1 MPRNMRPKGTGTITK
16 TESGRWRVRVTKGR
30 RSDGRK
36 RVVSRTVDTR
46 EEAEAM
52 CIRLS
57 ADMGASSSLGDSLT
71 LRRYYYGIFRDSPS
85 SRGEKRSAAT
95 LRQYDAAME
104 RFVLPALGD
113 RPVHAITHG
122 DMKACVR
129 AASAPHGC
137 KTVLRAV
144 MRAAYDDE
152 LIEEKPFERRVAT
165 PRRHR
170 EQAAPWT
177 AQEAVTAFRALQ
189 GSPVEPYL
197 ILGLSG
203 LRKEE
208 ALAVCPDC
216 IRVEASVDIATGEV
230 RKSVTVA
237 IERTYTDDDGLRSKT
252 KTEFSRRT
260 MPVIVAGRERL
271 LAILADTRPDD
282 PQAVEGW
289 MRTRLIPWGGN
300 WFARVWRREIGK
312 AGLRY
317 IPPDMLRHTSETL
330 MQAACLPDT
339 LVSRLHGHT
348 EVQTDY
354 RHYLRPGAD
363 QAESAAEAVHKMML
377 EEVDGDARRRDADYT
392 KRSDI

>member
-1 MPRNMRPKGTGTITK
+1 
-16 TESGRWRVRVTKGR
+16 
-30 RSDGRK
+30 
-36 RVVSRTVDTR
+36 
-46 EEAEAM
+46 M

-71 LRRYYYGIFRDSPS
+71 LRQYYYGIFRDSPS

-104 RFVLPALGD
+104 RFILPVLGEHPI
-113 RPVHAITHG
+113 HSITHG
-122 DMKACVR
+122 DMKSCVR
-129 AASAPHGC
+129 AASSPHGC

-170 EQAAPWT
+170 EQVAPWT
-177 AQEAVTAFRALQ
+177 AQEAVTALRALQ

-230 RKSVTVA
+230 RKSVAVA

-252 KTEFSRRT
+252 KTEL
-260 MPVIVAGRERL
+260 AARL
-271 LAILADTRPDD
+271 
-282 PQAVEGW
+282 
-289 MRTRLIPWGGN
+289 M
-300 WFARVWRREIGK
+300 AR
-312 AGLRY
+312 
-317 IPPDMLRHTSETL
+317 
-330 MQAACLPDT
+330 
-339 LVSRLHGHT
+339 LVSRN
-348 EVQTDY
+348 Y
-354 RHYLRPGAD
+354 SFPNAKKR
-363 QAESAAEAVHKMML
+363 AE
-377 EEVDGDARRRDADYT
+377 RRRATHAEKTYGDMDKTRKAT
-392 KRSDI
+392 LQEREDIKAPAL